1 MRRAG
6 AMEHGT
12 RSGGGRAVR
21 AALFAAA
28 LAALLGCGSSAKTVV
43 IHDPSAVNL
52 AEARSLAAEAQR
64 EQQAGH
70 TDRAIELYKKS
81 LDASKELG
89 FVWNNLGL
97 LYMQKDDYIDAVDM
111 FQSAADLMPQ
121 SPKPYYNIG
130 LAYSRRGYD
139 TRALEFFSK
148 ALDCNPR
155 DVDSLRGAVMSA
167 KRLDLSDDNSL
178 MRVRRALMVETD
190 PRWKRMQESEQ
201 IRIETAMTR
210 AKENAPMAL
219 PAGLPVFSEP
229 VPDLTPQPAPEAP
242 GQGKA
247 DQPEQPKQPEQPP
260 ATPPQ

>member
-12 RSGGGRAVR
+12 RTCGGRAV
-21 AALFAAA
+21 LFAAA
-28 LAALLGCGSSAKTVV
+28 LTALLGCSSSPKTVV
-43 IHDPSAVNL
+43 IHDPSVVNL

-70 TDRAIELYKKS
+70 TDKAIELYKKS
-81 LDASKELG
+81 LESSKELG

-139 TRALEFFSK
+139 SRALEYFSK

-210 AKENAPMAL
+210 EKESAPMAL
-219 PAGLPVFSEP
+219 PAGLPVFAEP
-229 VPDLTPQPAPEAP
+229 VPELTPQPAPEVP
-242 GQGKA
+242 GETKP
-247 DQPEQPKQPEQPP
+247 DRQPEQPKPPEQPP